1 MFFLKISLSNQVFP
15 PPPDITASPLGEQ
28 ICPDNLVIWMDLIHL
43 FEGTKALMANY
54 LGEVQIHV
62 QGPS

>member
-1 MFFLKISLSNQVFP
+1 MEHFLGNALIQVLFRIFLCNQVLP

-54 LGEVQIHV
+54 L
-62 QGPS
+62 